1 MFATADE
8 ARDHYDALI
17 ADKQRDVEECD
28 IALSSLNS
36 AYEYLELVINE
47 QETGDLLPSASSYE
61 IDLFDRQMMI
71 SDRIGER
78 EDMRLRA
85 ELAVEDFEFERD
97 AVVSDLEQREDE
109 ADESDEIGAGDG
121 GAEVVE
127 PDDDEGRQQ
136 AEAAAYFDEVFGPID
151 NSGVEII
158 SEAEDG
164 RQELWA
170 RYVDNVLGPVDN
182 SGIEF
187 VDDDGL

>member
-1 MFATADE
+1 VFATADE